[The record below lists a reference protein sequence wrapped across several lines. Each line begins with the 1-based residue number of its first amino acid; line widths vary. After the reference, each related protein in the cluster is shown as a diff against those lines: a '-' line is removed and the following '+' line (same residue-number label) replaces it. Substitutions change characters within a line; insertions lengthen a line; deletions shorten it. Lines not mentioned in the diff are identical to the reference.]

1 MKKATKFYNY
11 TKSSGFAIPFK
22 NVDNPEEWYKI
33 KKANESYY
41 EYEAFDS

>member
-11 TKSSGFAIPFK
+11 TKSSGFSVPFK

-33 KKANESYY
+33 KKVNESYY
-41 EYEAFDS
+41 EYEAFNS